1 MTVPYLIDGAPV
13 SGSHRGRY
21 WPVGLL
27 AFQNIA
33 VFWNHYFR
41 GFGFPWDFPRAYFG
55 MSAFSVNALEHGLLP
70 QWLPYQCM
78 GYPYALNL
86 QSGLYYP
93 PLWLFPLLHLPYD
106 LRAATILQCLHVLF
120 GALGMF
126 ALLRRLFGS
135 RAYALVGASMFQFFG
150 GFYGNAQ
157 HPDIIRSFALVPWL
171 FLAFTIDENSTT
183 IRTARLLLLP
193 LFVYLAAT
201 GGYPGNLIATTFVL
215 GVYLLMQLVASLR
228 ESGTA
233 RRTAV
238 QGAMIAGLFLLGL
251 ALAAI
256 HLGPAWVER
265 EHLARSGAPQRY
277 MSLWIE
283 HLPALVFS
291 STPAPGEVSMTSTFL
306 TIPGL
311 LLVFF
316 VSWKGLR
323 ERWVWA
329 VVLATSVLM
338 VAGERSLFWRAMVT
352 VAEPLGLSRF
362 PSSDYRPLIAV
373 ALVVLAGLGLRCLH
387 RGDLGPWSFTAR
399 SVIALFAVT
408 VGGRALYGSWLA
420 RPVVLGVT
428 VALLSLA
435 LVVGLRT
442 RRHEARS
449 WKAAIAGLVALI
461 SLDALRVLPDL
472 KTWRDPEIGSLYER
486 RGWVT
491 SPSTFD
497 GFPRTRPAREETG
510 HPAWYSWAGYLQGRY
525 MMADKAPC
533 LLLGTAKISQ
543 HPVYKEFMSREWTP
557 LILPAPRTRSEAIAM
572 TIGAHVFD
580 DALAQPE
587 QKPPAIQQT
596 RYGIDEIT
604 YRVSL
609 ARETLVVENEMYF
622 PGWEANL
629 DLPGGRR
636 RIPAVEVN
644 GVFRSWVL
652 PQGTYSMVARFRPH
666 HLVAYRGISLA
677 SLMLW
682 LLLLCGPFLARRI
695 VPASR

>member
-1 MTVPYLIDGAPV
+1 MTVQFLDGAPV
-13 SGSHRGRY
+13 SGSDRGRY

-27 AFQNIA
+27 ALQNLA
-33 VFWNHYFR
+33 VFWSHYFR
-41 GFGFPWDFPRAYFG
+41 GFGFPWDFPAAYYG
-55 MSAFSVNALEHGLLP
+55 MSAFSVKALEHGLLP

-78 GYPYALNL
+78 GYPYGLNL

-93 PLWLFPLLHLPYD
+93 PLWVFPLLHLPYD

-135 RAYALVGASMFQFFG
+135 RAYAVVGASMFQFFG
-150 GFYGNAQ
+150 GFYSNTQ
-157 HPDIIRSFALVPWL
+157 HPDIIRSVALVPWL
-171 FLAFTIDENSTT
+171 FLAFTIDQKSTT
-183 IRTARLLLLP
+183 IRTARFLLLP
-193 LFVYLAAT
+193 LLIYLAAT
-201 GGYPGNLIATTFVL
+201 GGYPGNLISTSFVL
-215 GVYLLMQLVASLR
+215 GVYLLVQLIASLR
-228 ESGTA
+228 ERCTA

-238 QGAMIAGLFLLGL
+238 LCAAIAGLFLLGL

-256 HLGPAWVER
+256 HLGPAWVGR
-265 EHLARSGAPQRY
+265 EHLARFGAQQRY

-283 HLPALVFS
+283 QLPTLVFS
-291 STPAPGEVSMTSTFL
+291 STPAPGERSMTSTFL

-311 LLVFF
+311 ILVFF
-316 VSWKGLR
+316 VSWRGLK
-323 ERWVWA
+323 EQWVWA

-352 VAEPLGLSRF
+352 VVEPLGLSRF

-387 RGDLGPWSFTAR
+387 RGELGPWSFTFR
-399 SVIALFAVT
+399 SVMALSAVM

-420 RPVVLGVT
+420 RPVALGVT

-435 LVVGLRT
+435 LVAGFRA

-461 SLDALRVLPDL
+461 SLDAFRVLPDL
-472 KTWRDPEIGSLYER
+472 TTWREPEIGSLYER
-486 RGWVT
+486 RGWMT
-491 SPSTFD
+491 SPSMFD
-497 GFPRTRPAREETG
+497 DFPRTRPAREETG
-510 HPAWYSWAGYLQGRY
+510 HPAWYSWAGYLQARY
-525 MMADKAPC
+525 MMSDKAPC
-533 LLLGTAKISQ
+533 LLLSASKVSRN
-543 HPVYKEFMSREWTP
+543 PVYEEFMSREWTP
-557 LILPAPRTRSEAIAM
+557 LILPAPRTRSEAVPVA
-572 TIGAHVFD
+572 IGARVFD
-580 DALAQPE
+580 NALAQSGR
-587 QKPPAIQQT
+587 KPPALRQT

-609 ARETLVVENEMYF
+609 AREALVVENEMYF
-622 PGWEANL
+622 PGWEAIL

-652 PQGTYSMVARFRPH
+652 PQGAYSMVARFRPH
-666 HLVAYRGISLA
+666 YRLVCRGISLA

-682 LLLLCGPFLARRI
+682 LLLLSRPFLVRRI